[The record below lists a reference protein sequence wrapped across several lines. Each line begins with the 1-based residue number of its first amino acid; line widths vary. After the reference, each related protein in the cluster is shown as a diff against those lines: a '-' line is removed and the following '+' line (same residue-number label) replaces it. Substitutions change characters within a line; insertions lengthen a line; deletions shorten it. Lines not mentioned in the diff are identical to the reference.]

1 MNDAQFRFH
10 SIVGRP
16 PARFTVE
23 EVGWQLNFQPYEVL
37 ALTALGML
45 EPVGDPPAPNSTR
58 MYFAQ
63 DILELSANRSWVK
76 KATNAMYRYRQKK
89 NHTDR
94 EDDESSNG
102 SRHNLV
108 RRSVG

>member
-63 DILELSANRSWVK
+63 DIFDLSANRAWVR

-89 NHTDR
+89 NNTAGAA
-94 EDDESSNG
+94 SYNG
-102 SRHNLV
+102 TASCSRL
-108 RRSVG
+108 S